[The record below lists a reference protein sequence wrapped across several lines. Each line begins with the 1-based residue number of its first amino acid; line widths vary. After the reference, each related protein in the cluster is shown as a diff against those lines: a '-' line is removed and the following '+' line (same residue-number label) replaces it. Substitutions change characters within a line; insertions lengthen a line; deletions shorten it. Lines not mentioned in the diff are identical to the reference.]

1 MASGKGKAI
10 LFASL
15 GLGILGF
22 ALTMSTPAYASEA
35 WINAQEKKKKGKG
48 RMGKTLKDA
57 VTNFSPEVLASARK
71 WATNRGVPLAEILAT
86 ILLES
91 GGNPKSQLV
100 NDKEDSR
107 GLMQVNIRAHGD
119 MLKAKGYT
127 ADDLYRPDV
136 GIEIGSLIYAQARA
150 KVGELVKKCPA
161 PQTHDLG
168 TLTRLYY
175 AGPKYVVSM
184 LQKAKTKEDTAH
196 AFKNSETYVDHWHN
210 AMVAV
215 AEALG
220 NSAYS

>member
-1 MASGKGKAI
+1 MANGKGKAI

-15 GLGILGF
+15 GLGVLGF
-22 ALTMSTPAYASEA
+22 AMAMSSSAYASEA
-35 WINAQEKKKKGKG
+35 WINAQEKKKGKR
-48 RMGKTLKDA
+48 RMGNTLKKA
-57 VTNFSPEVLASARK
+57 AAGFSGEVMASAKK
-71 WATNRGVPLAEILAT
+71 WAANRGVPLAEILAT

-91 GGNPKSQLV
+91 GGNPKAQLV

-119 MLKAKGYT
+119 MLKARGYT
-127 ADDLYRPDV
+127 PEDLYKVDV

-150 KVGELVKKCPA
+150 KVGELVKKSGVA
-161 PQTHDLG
+161 QTHDLG

-175 AGPKYVVSM
+175 AGPKYVVAM

-215 AEALG
+215 AEAYG
-220 NSAYS
+220 NAAYS